1 MTEEE
6 IIKLSAL
13 LDERTLRLME
23 RESELADRLEEIESQ
38 KEELTAAIEELVAKN
53 KELAQR
59 NHELDQLLYRTSH
72 DLKAPVTSLS
82 GILSL
87 IEREN
92 VPPEIGTYLKHI
104 KSLNAQMSRVIGAL
118 NRMLRAV
125 LDPVQLDEV
134 NLEMTTKRAIQE
146 LREQPGFDSIQ
157 IQMNFHGATTVKSDE
172 DLITILVRELVSNA
186 ITFRNA
192 NRGIVKVTWE
202 AGDDLVLKV
211 KDDGEGVKPF
221 LDEKIFDM
229 FYRGSPN
236 SIGSGMGLYIVNQL
250 VNRLGGKIEWS
261 SFPGLTIFTVTLP
274 TN

>member
-1 MTEEE
+1 VTEEE

-59 NHELDQLLYRTSH
+59 NHELDQVLYRTSH

-92 VPPEIGTYLKHI
+92 VPTEIGTYLKHI
-104 KSLNAQMSRVIGAL
+104 KSLNAQMSRVIGTL

-134 NLEMTTKRAIQE
+134 NLEMTTKRAIQD

-157 IQMNFHGATTVKSDE
+157 IQTIFHGAVSIKSDV
-172 DLITILVRELVSNA
+172 DLITILIRELVSNA
-186 ITFRNA
+186 IMFRNT

-211 KDDGEGVKPF
+211 EDDGEGVKPF

-229 FYRGSPN
+229 FYRGSSN